1 MSKRKRDPSLPPIT
15 AGGLKIY
22 RRLLAYAKPHW
33 PMFLLGVLG
42 MALFAA
48 VDTGLAWLVKEFLDG
63 AFVERNEKVLVLVP
77 AGIIVLF
84 AARGVG
90 DYLSVFAPGWVG
102 RQVIKSMRG
111 QVFSQYLHLPVAF
124 FDRAGVAQLLSRLTY
139 NIELVAEA
147 ATTAITSMIRDTLT
161 ILGLLGWLF
170 YMNWRL
176 TLFAL
181 AVAPLIVGLM
191 RVTSRLFRRYSQRIQ
206 SSMGD
211 VTRVAKEALE
221 GHRMIKVFN
230 AQPQEIRLFETVNE
244 HNRASFMKLVTV
256 KAVSNPVVQMI
267 AALGLAAVM
276 YVAIRQVLDKGI
288 TIGEFTSFLTALLL
302 ITAPLRRLVNVVG
315 PLQQGIAAG
324 ESVFEILDSP
334 AEGEGGARPV
344 ARARGEVEFRDV
356 SFVYD
361 TDKGAV
367 LKGISFTAQPGQTV
381 AIVGRSGSGKSTL
394 ASLLPRFYDAADGQV
409 LLDGAD
415 VREYRLR
422 DLRAQISLVSQD
434 VMLLDDTIRN
444 NIAFS
449 KPGATP
455 AQVEAAARAAH
466 VLEFADDLP
475 DGLDTRVGE
484 RGILLSGGQRQ
495 RVAIAR
501 ALLKD
506 APVLVLDEATSA
518 LDTESERTIQAAL
531 SELVRDRTT
540 LVIAH
545 RLSTIE
551 KADLILVMDEGR
563 IVESGTHS
571 GLMARNGIYAAL
583 HRMQFSV

>member
-334 AEGEGGARPV
+334 AEGEGGARTV
-344 ARARGEVEFRDV
+344 VRARGEVEFRDV

>member
-1 MSKRKRDPSLPPIT
+1 VSKRKRDPSLPPIT
-15 AGGLKIY
+15 ASGLKVY
-22 RRLLAYAKPHW
+22 RRLLRYAIPHW
-33 PMFLLGVLG
+33 PMFLLGVVG

-48 VDTGLAWLVKEFLDG
+48 VDTGLAWLVKQFLDG
-63 AFVERNEKVLVLVP
+63 AFVERNERVLTLVP

-84 AARGVG
+84 AARGIG

-102 RQVIKSMRG
+102 RQVIKSMRAE
-111 QVFSQYLHLPVAF
+111 VFRKYLYLPVAF
-124 FDRAGVAQLLSRLTY
+124 FDTAGVAQLLSRLTY

-181 AVAPLIVGLM
+181 AVAPLIIGLM

-230 AQPQEIRLFETVNE
+230 AQGQEISLFEAVNE

-256 KAVSNPVVQMI
+256 KAISNPVVQMI

-324 ESVFEILDSP
+324 QSVFEILDAP
-334 AEGEGGARPV
+334 GEGEGGDVPLE
-344 ARARGEVEFRDV
+344 RARGELEFRDV
-356 SFVYD
+356 SFSY
-361 TDKGAV
+361 TADKGVV
-367 LKGISFTAQPGQTV
+367 LRDISFTARQGQTV

-394 ASLLPRFYDAADGQV
+394 VSMLPRFYDVSSGQV
-409 LLDGAD
+409 LLDGVD

-422 DLRAQISLVSQD
+422 DLRSQVSLVSQD
-434 VMLLDDTIRN
+434 VILLDDTIRN

-449 KPGATP
+449 APGASD
-455 AQVEAAARAAH
+455 AEVEAAARAAH
-466 VLEFADDLP
+466 VMEFAAALP

-484 RGILLSGGQRQ
+484 RGNLLSGGQRQ

-506 APVLVLDEATSA
+506 APVLILDEATSA
-518 LDTESERTIQAAL
+518 LDSESERVIQDAVAAL
-531 SELVRDRTT
+531 VQDRTT

-551 KADLILVMDEGR
+551 KADLILVMEEGR
-563 IVESGTHS
+563 IVESGTHAELL
-571 GLMARNGIYAAL
+571 GRNGVYAAL
-583 HRMQFSV
+583 HRMQFNV

>member
-15 AGGLKIY
+15 ASGLKVY
-22 RRLLAYAKPHW
+22 RRLLRYAIPHW
-33 PMFLLGVLG
+33 PMFLLGVFG

-48 VDTGLAWLVKEFLDG
+48 VDTGLAWLVKQFLDG
-63 AFVERNEKVLVLVP
+63 AFVERNEKVLTLVP
-77 AGIIVLF
+77 TGIIVLF
-84 AARGVG
+84 AARGIG

-102 RQVIKSMRG
+102 RQVIKSMRAE
-111 QVFSQYLHLPVAF
+111 VFRKYLYLPVAF
-124 FDRAGVAQLLSRLTY
+124 FDTAGVAQLLSRLTY

-181 AVAPLIVGLM
+181 AVAPLIIGLM

-230 AQPQEIRLFETVNE
+230 AQGQEISLFEAVNE

-324 ESVFEILDSP
+324 ESVFEILDAP
-334 AEGEGGARPV
+334 GEGEGGTLTLE
-344 ARARGEVEFRDV
+344 RARGELEFRRV
-356 SFVYD
+356 SFSY
-361 TDKGAV
+361 TSDKGAV
-367 LKGISFTAQPGQTV
+367 LRDISFTARQGQTV

-394 ASLLPRFYDAADGQV
+394 VSMLPRFYDVSAGQV
-409 LLDGAD
+409 LLDGVD

-422 DLRAQISLVSQD
+422 DLRSQVSLVSQD
-434 VMLLDDTIRN
+434 VILLDDSIRN

-449 KPGATP
+449 APDAS
-455 AQVEAAARAAH
+455 AAEVEAAARAAH
-466 VLEFADDLP
+466 VMEFASTLP

-484 RGILLSGGQRQ
+484 RGSLLSGGQRQ

-506 APVLVLDEATSA
+506 APVLILDEATSA
-518 LDTESERTIQAAL
+518 LDSESERVIQDAVAAL
-531 SELVRDRTT
+531 VRNRTT

-551 KADLILVMDEGR
+551 KADLILVMEEGR
-563 IVESGTHS
+563 IVESGTHAELL
-571 GLMARNGIYAAL
+571 GRNGVYAAL